1 MALETALNEDA
12 WNTELSFQIILSN
25 SVAVFYPQTPQSSQS
40 LHSHMQCEL
49 IHLEPEICVRDDIFS
64 Q

>member
-1 MALETALNEDA
+1 MTLETLLNEDA

-25 SVAVFYPQTPQSSQS
+25 SVVVFYPQTPQNSQS
-40 LHSHMQCEL
+40 LHSHMHCEL
-49 IHLEPEICVRDDIFS
+49 IHLEPEICVRDDSFS